1 MKYEV
6 KFTAQFKRDYKRIK
20 KRKFNIAELQAVVT
34 MLAEG
39 KTLPETYRDHALFG
53 YCRNARECHI
63 SPDWLLIYS
72 ISNETIVLELL
83 RTGSHSDLFLYW
95 AHRQP

>member
-6 KFTAQFKRDYKRIK
+6 KFTALFKRDYKRIK

-39 KTLPETYRDHALFG
+39 KTLPETYRDHALIG
-53 YCRNARECHI
+53 SYRSARECHI
-63 SPDWLLIYS
+63 RPDWLLVYS
-72 ISNETIVLELL
+72 ISNEILVLELM
-83 RTGSHSDLFLYW
+83 RTGSHSDLF
-95 AHRQP
+95 

>member
-20 KRKFNIAELQAVVT
+20 KRRFNIAELQAVVT

-39 KTLPETYRDHALFG
+39 KTLPETYRDHVLIG
-53 YCRNARECHI
+53 SYRNARECHI
-63 SPDWLLIYS
+63 KPDWLLIYS
-72 ISNETIVLELL
+72 ISNEILVLELM
-83 RTGSHSDLFLYW
+83 RTGSHSDLF
-95 AHRQP
+95 

>member
-20 KRKFNIAELQAVVT
+20 KRKFNITELQAVVA

-39 KTLPETYRDHALFG
+39 KTLPETYRDHALIG
-53 YCRNARECHI
+53 SYRNARECHI
-63 SPDWLLIYS
+63 KPDWLLIYS
-72 ISNETIVLELL
+72 ISNEILVLELM
-83 RTGSHSDLFLYW
+83 RTGSHSDLF
-95 AHRQP
+95 

>member
-6 KFTAQFKRDYKRIK
+6 KFTALFKRDYKRIK

-39 KTLPETYRDHALFG
+39 KTLPETYRDHALIGF
-53 YCRNARECHI
+53 YRNARECHI
-63 SPDWLLIYS
+63 RPDWLLIYS
-72 ISNETIVLELL
+72 ISNEILVLELM
-83 RTGSHSDLFLYW
+83 RTGSHSDLF
-95 AHRQP
+95 